1 MADKVYALAIHYR
14 GKCKKLKNIDPDK
27 YSYIDFVADI
37 KEVNAVGD
45 ETVFKITCTMDDS
58 NATMNICNDFDVLS
72 MFSRNEN
79 RVEFD
84 VFVENVEGDSNGEGD
99 EWIDENG
106 EVGGRGSENESDDE
120 NISGEDSENESVG
133 DNSGDE
139 LSDCKSDDHCDPNNF
154 SDSDFEDD
162 PLHGSLNR
170 DACTLPCETGQ
181 KSKEGFKVMR
191 MRKKKRVT
199 AHCSVRDCPWR
210 VHASPLAD
218 GVTFQVKTYVPNHTC
233 VRSDPTKEASA
244 EWIASKIESVLR
256 ENPGMKARAAIGLDG
271 NNGLFPVAFAVV
283 ESECKESWTFFF
295 ENLSM
300 LGLVETINEVVPHA
314 INRRCARHIYAN
326 FRSQFAGT
334 ALKRYFWQAARSY
347 SAAGF
352 NFALY
357 KIKELKP
364 AAYEWLLKIPAEMW
378 CRHAFDPRIKNDHVT
393 NNISESF
400 NHWVGELRS
409 KPILTLVDGLR
420 AKLMSRLQKRKQK
433 GIKWSGLVVPNVV
446 KGLNLVKEES
456 RKCHLL
462 VAGDYEFEV
471 QDENINY
478 IVNLRERT
486 CNCRGWDISGI
497 PCRHA
502 ALGISH
508 RREDLDSYCDSRF
521 FKENYMKA
529 YKYCIHSV
537 PDQTFWPHG
546 VDVTPTLL
554 PPIIKRMPGRPK
566 KSRRNE
572 QGEEP
577 NAIRRSNMVK
587 CKVCN
592 ELGHNRRTCP
602 NIQVQNSGRDSD
614 LHVSL
619 SKLTRKR
626 KTPPLAGRKRK
637 AAVISSSQ
645 PPAPAQVSSS
655 QPLPRKDPVV
665 LSMHAAGSS
674 SQPQPPSYLGAVYLP
689 PSFWRGIGVSP
700 HKEIRSK
707 KHNDAKGANDDETCS
722 QQ

>member
-1 MADKVYALAIHYR
+1 MVDKVYALAIHYR

-27 YSYIDFVADI
+27 YSYIDLADI
-37 KEVNAVGD
+37 KEVHAGD
-45 ETVFKITCTMDDS
+45 ETVFKITCTMDD
-58 NATMNICNDFDVLS
+58 
-72 MFSRNEN
+72 R
-79 RVEFD
+79 
-84 VFVENVEGDSNGEGD
+84 DSNGEGD
-99 EWIDENG
+99 EWIAENG
-106 EVGGRGSENESDDE
+106 EDTGGRGSENESDDE

-133 DNSGDE
+133 EDSGDE
-139 LSDCKSDDHCDPNNF
+139 LSDYKSDEHCEPNNF
-154 SDSDFEDD
+154 SDSEFEDD

-181 KSKEGFKVMR
+181 KN
-191 MRKKKRVT
+191 
-199 AHCSVRDCPWR
+199 
-210 VHASPLAD
+210 

-256 ENPGMKARAAIGLDG
+256 ENPGMKARGPFGGVLLAAIGLDG
-271 NNGLFPVAFAVV
+271 NNGLFPVAFAV

-300 LGLVETINEVVPHA
+300 LVGGFSVDKPWTFMSDRQKGLVETINEVVPS

-378 CRHAFDPRIKNDHVT
+378 SRHAFDPRIKNDHVT

-486 CNCRGWDISGI
+486 W
-497 PCRHA
+497 
-502 ALGISH
+502 
-508 RREDLDSYCDSRF
+508 
-521 FKENYMKA
+521 
-529 YKYCIHSV
+529 
-537 PDQTFWPHG
+537 
-546 VDVTPTLL
+546 
-554 PPIIKRMPGRPK
+554 
-566 KSRRNE
+566 
-572 QGEEP
+572 
-577 NAIRRSNMVK
+577 
-587 CKVCN
+587 
-592 ELGHNRRTCP
+592 HNRRTCP

-614 LHVSL
+614 LHVPL

-655 QPLPRKDPVV
+655 QPLPKKDPVV
-665 LSMHAAGSS
+665 PSMHAAGSS
-674 SQPQPPSYLGAVYLP
+674 SQPQPPSYLGAAYLP

-707 KHNDAKGANDDETCS
+707 KHNDAKGANDNETCS

>member
-37 KEVNAVGD
+37 KEVHAVGD

-58 NATMNICNDFDVLS
+58 NATMNIYNDLDVLS
-72 MFSRNEN
+72 MFSRNKN
-79 RVEFD
+79 RVEFY
-84 VFVENVEGDSNGEGD
+84 VFVEVIEFIEKGHEYENVEGDSNGEGD

-106 EVGGRGSENESDDE
+106 EDTGGRGSENESDDE

-133 DNSGDE
+133 EDSGDE
-139 LSDCKSDDHCDPNNF
+139 LSDYKSDDHCEPNNF
-154 SDSDFEDD
+154 SDSEFEDD

-181 KSKEGFKVMR
+181 KVKLEREGFKVMR
-191 MRKKKRVT
+191 MRNEKKRVT
-199 AHCSVRDCPWR
+199 AYCSVKDYPWR

-256 ENPGMKARAAIGLDG
+256 ENPGMKTRGIRNELKKFGVNPLYMQIYRAKKKAMESIEGSYAESFGRMSYYADLVLEKNEGSVVTLQCDVDEIEAIHSTPIFKRFFLGLSALRDGFLEGCSPFLGFDGCHLKGPFGGVLLAAIGLDG

-283 ESECKESWTFFF
+283 ESKCKESWTFFF

-300 LGLVETINEVVPHA
+300 LVGGFSVDKPWTFMSDRQKGLVETINEVVPHA

-334 ALKRYFWQAARSY
+334 ALKR
-347 SAAGF
+347 
-352 NFALY
+352 
-357 KIKELKP
+357 
-364 AAYEWLLKIPAEMW
+364 
-378 CRHAFDPRIKNDHVT
+378 
-393 NNISESF
+393 
-400 NHWVGELRS
+400 
-409 KPILTLVDGLR
+409 
-420 AKLMSRLQKRKQK
+420 
-433 GIKWSGLVVPNVV
+433 
-446 KGLNLVKEES
+446 
-456 RKCHLL
+456 
-462 VAGDYEFEV
+462 
-471 QDENINY
+471 
-478 IVNLRERT
+478 
-486 CNCRGWDISGI
+486 
-497 PCRHA
+497 HA

-529 YKYCIHSV
+529 YKYSIHPV

-566 KSRRNE
+566 KNRRKE

-577 NAIRRSNMVK
+577 NAIRKSNMVK

-614 LHVSL
+614 LHVPL
-619 SKLTRKR
+619 SKLARKR
-626 KTPPLAGRKRK
+626 KTPPLAGRKK
-637 AAVISSSQ
+637 KVAVISSSQ

-655 QPLPRKDPVV
+655 QPLPKKDPVV
-665 LSMHAAGSS
+665 PSMHAAGSS
-674 SQPQPPSYLGAVYLP
+674 SQPQPPSYLGAAYLP

-700 HKEIRSK
+700 HKEIKSK
-707 KHNDAKGANDDETCS
+707 K

>member
-1 MADKVYALAIHYR
+1 MLLVMMK
-14 GKCKKLKNIDPDK
+14 
-27 YSYIDFVADI
+27 
-37 KEVNAVGD
+37 
-45 ETVFKITCTMDDS
+45 
-58 NATMNICNDFDVLS
+58 
-72 MFSRNEN
+72 
-79 RVEFD
+79 
-84 VFVENVEGDSNGEGD
+84 
-99 EWIDENG
+99 
-106 EVGGRGSENESDDE
+106 

-133 DNSGDE
+133 EDSGDE
-139 LSDCKSDDHCDPNNF
+139 LSDYKSDEHCEPNNF
-154 SDSDFEDD
+154 SDSEFEDD

-181 KSKEGFKVMR
+181 KVKLEKGMVFVDINAFRKVLKEFVIQEGFK
-191 MRKKKRVT
+191 
-199 AHCSVRDCPWR
+199 
-210 VHASPLAD
+210 
-218 GVTFQVKTYVPNHTC
+218 VKTYVPNHTC

-256 ENPGMKARAAIGLDG
+256 ENPGMKARGFDGCHLKGPFGGVLLAAIGLDG

-300 LGLVETINEVVPHA
+300 LVGGFSVDKPWTFMSDRQKESVCRDGIEEVFLASCQIVYAPGL
-314 INRRCARHIYAN
+314 
-326 FRSQFAGT
+326 
-334 ALKRYFWQAARSY
+334 
-347 SAAGF
+347 
-352 NFALY
+352 
-357 KIKELKP
+357 LKP

-378 CRHAFDPRIKNDHVT
+378 SRHAFDPRIKNDHVT

-400 NHWVGELRS
+400 NHWGGELRS

-486 CNCRGWDISGI
+486 CNCRVWDISGI

-529 YKYCIHSV
+529 YKYSIHPV

-546 VDVTPTLL
+546 ADVTPTLL

-566 KSRRNE
+566 KSRRKE
-572 QGEEP
+572 QGEET

-614 LHVSL
+614 LHVPL

-655 QPLPRKDPVV
+655 QPLPKKDPVV
-665 LSMHAAGSS
+665 PSMHAAGSS
-674 SQPQPPSYLGAVYLP
+674 SQPQPPSYLGAAYLP

-707 KHNDAKGANDDETCS
+707 KHNDAKGANDNETCS

>member
-1 MADKVYALAIHYR
+1 MADKVYALAINYR

-37 KEVNAVGD
+37 KKVHAVGD

-99 EWIDENG
+99 EWIAENG
-106 EVGGRGSENESDDE
+106 EDTGGRGSENESDDE

-133 DNSGDE
+133 EDSGDE
-139 LSDCKSDDHCDPNNF
+139 LSDYKSDDHCEPNNF
-154 SDSDFEDD
+154 SDSEFEDD

-181 KSKEGFKVMR
+181 KVKLEKGMVFVDINAFRKVLKEFVIQEGFK
-191 MRKKKRVT
+191 
-199 AHCSVRDCPWR
+199 
-210 VHASPLAD
+210 
-218 GVTFQVKTYVPNHTC
+218 VKTYVPNHTC

-300 LGLVETINEVVPHA
+300 MVGGFSVDKPWTFMSDRQKGLVETINEVVPHA

-334 ALKRYFWQAARSY
+334 ALKR
-347 SAAGF
+347 
-352 NFALY
+352 
-357 KIKELKP
+357 
-364 AAYEWLLKIPAEMW
+364 
-378 CRHAFDPRIKNDHVT
+378 V
-393 NNISESF
+393 
-400 NHWVGELRS
+400 
-409 KPILTLVDGLR
+409 
-420 AKLMSRLQKRKQK
+420 
-433 GIKWSGLVVPNVV
+433 
-446 KGLNLVKEES
+446 
-456 RKCHLL
+456 
-462 VAGDYEFEV
+462 
-471 QDENINY
+471 
-478 IVNLRERT
+478 
-486 CNCRGWDISGI
+486 WDISGI

-529 YKYCIHSV
+529 YKYSIHPV

-566 KSRRNE
+566 KSRRKE

-602 NIQVQNSGRDSD
+602 NIQ
-614 LHVSL
+614 
-619 SKLTRKR
+619 
-626 KTPPLAGRKRK
+626 
-637 AAVISSSQ
+637 

-655 QPLPRKDPVV
+655 QPLPKKDPVV
-665 LSMHAAGSS
+665 PSMHAAGSS
-674 SQPQPPSYLGAVYLP
+674 SQPDTL
-689 PSFWRGIGVSP
+689 VSWSSISTTKLLERDRSLSSQGN
-700 HKEIRSK
+700 KEQ
-707 KHNDAKGANDDETCS
+707 ET
-722 QQ
+722 Q

>member
-1 MADKVYALAIHYR
+1 
-14 GKCKKLKNIDPDK
+14 
-27 YSYIDFVADI
+27 
-37 KEVNAVGD
+37 
-45 ETVFKITCTMDDS
+45 
-58 NATMNICNDFDVLS
+58 

-99 EWIDENG
+99 EWIAENG
-106 EVGGRGSENESDDE
+106 EDTGGRGSENESDDE

-133 DNSGDE
+133 EDSGDE
-139 LSDCKSDDHCDPNNF
+139 LSDYKSDEHCEPNNF
-154 SDSDFEDD
+154 SDSEFEDD

-181 KSKEGFKVMR
+181 KVKLEKGMVFVDINAFRKVLKEFVIQEGFKVMR
-191 MRKKKRVT
+191 MRNEKKRVT
-199 AHCSVRDCPWR
+199 AHCSVKDCPWR

-256 ENPGMKARAAIGLDG
+256 ENPGMKAREGSYAESFGRMSYYADLVLEKNEGSVVTLQCDVDETEPIHSTPIFKRFFLGLSALRDGFLEGCSPFLGFDGCHLKGPFGGVLLAAIGLDG

-300 LGLVETINEVVPHA
+300 LVGGFSVDKPWTFMSDRQKGLVETINEVVPHA

-334 ALKRYFWQAARSY
+334 ALKR
-347 SAAGF
+347 
-352 NFALY
+352 
-357 KIKELKP
+357 
-364 AAYEWLLKIPAEMW
+364 
-378 CRHAFDPRIKNDHVT
+378 
-393 NNISESF
+393 
-400 NHWVGELRS
+400 
-409 KPILTLVDGLR
+409 
-420 AKLMSRLQKRKQK
+420 
-433 GIKWSGLVVPNVV
+433 
-446 KGLNLVKEES
+446 
-456 RKCHLL
+456 
-462 VAGDYEFEV
+462 
-471 QDENINY
+471 
-478 IVNLRERT
+478 
-486 CNCRGWDISGI
+486 
-497 PCRHA
+497 HA

-529 YKYCIHSV
+529 YKYSIHPV

-546 VDVTPTLL
+546 ADVTPTLL

-566 KSRRNE
+566 KSRRKE
-572 QGEEP
+572 QGEET

-592 ELGHNRRTCP
+592 ELGITEEHAQTFRFR
-602 NIQVQNSGRDSD
+602 SGRDSD
-614 LHVSL
+614 LHVPL

-645 PPAPAQVSSS
+645 PPAPAPAQVSSS
-655 QPLPRKDPVV
+655 QPLPKKDPFLQCMLQV
-665 LSMHAAGSS
+665 H
-674 SQPQPPSYLGAVYLP
+674 
-689 PSFWRGIGVSP
+689 P
-700 HKEIRSK
+700 HSRNHPRILEQHIY
-707 KHNDAKGANDDETCS
+707 HQAFGEG
-722 QQ
+722 

>member
-37 KEVNAVGD
+37 KEVHAVGD

-84 VFVENVEGDSNGEGD
+84 VVEIGMMYY
-99 EWIDENG
+99 
-106 EVGGRGSENESDDE
+106 
-120 NISGEDSENESVG
+120 
-133 DNSGDE
+133 
-139 LSDCKSDDHCDPNNF
+139 
-154 SDSDFEDD
+154 
-162 PLHGSLNR
+162 
-170 DACTLPCETGQ
+170 CETGQ
-181 KSKEGFKVMR
+181 KEGFKVMR
-191 MRKKKRVT
+191 MRNEKKRVT
-199 AHCSVRDCPWR
+199 AHCSVKDCPWR

-256 ENPGMKARAAIGLDG
+256 ENPGMKARGIRNELKKFGVNPQYMQIYRAKKKAMESIEGSYAESFGRMSYYADLVLEKNEGSVVTLQCDVDETEPIHSTPIFKRFFLGLSALRDGFLEGCSPFLGFDGCHLKGPFGGVLLAAIGLDG

-300 LGLVETINEVVPHA
+300 LVGGFSVDKPWTFMSDRQKGLVETINEVVPHA

-378 CRHAFDPRIKNDHVT
+378 SRHAFDPRIKNDHVT

-486 CNCRGWDISGI
+486 W
-497 PCRHA
+497 
-502 ALGISH
+502 
-508 RREDLDSYCDSRF
+508 
-521 FKENYMKA
+521 
-529 YKYCIHSV
+529 
-537 PDQTFWPHG
+537 
-546 VDVTPTLL
+546 
-554 PPIIKRMPGRPK
+554 
-566 KSRRNE
+566 
-572 QGEEP
+572 
-577 NAIRRSNMVK
+577 
-587 CKVCN
+587 
-592 ELGHNRRTCP
+592 HNRRTCP

-614 LHVSL
+614 LHVPL

-655 QPLPRKDPVV
+655 QPLPKKDPVV
-665 LSMHAAGSS
+665 PSMHAAGSS
-674 SQPQPPSYLGAVYLP
+674 SQPQPPSYLGAAYLP
-689 PSFWRGIGVSP
+689 TKLLERDRSLSSQGN
-700 HKEIRSK
+700 KEQ
-707 KHNDAKGANDDETCS
+707 ET
-722 QQ
+722 Q

>member
-1 MADKVYALAIHYR
+1 M
-14 GKCKKLKNIDPDK
+14 
-27 YSYIDFVADI
+27 
-37 KEVNAVGD
+37 
-45 ETVFKITCTMDDS
+45 
-58 NATMNICNDFDVLS
+58 
-72 MFSRNEN
+72 
-79 RVEFD
+79 RVMMK
-84 VFVENVEGDSNGEGD
+84 
-99 EWIDENG
+99 
-106 EVGGRGSENESDDE
+106 
-120 NISGEDSENESVG
+120 ISGEDSENESVG
-133 DNSGDE
+133 EDSGDE
-139 LSDCKSDDHCDPNNF
+139 LSDYKSDDHLKLEKGMVFVDINAF
-154 SDSDFEDD
+154 RKVLKEFVI
-162 PLHGSLNR
+162 
-170 DACTLPCETGQ
+170 Q
-181 KSKEGFKVMR
+181 EGFKVMR
-191 MRKKKRVT
+191 MRNEKKRVT
-199 AHCSVRDCPWR
+199 AHCSVKDCPWR

-300 LGLVETINEVVPHA
+300 LVGGFSVDKPWTFMSDRQKGLVETINEVVPHA

-378 CRHAFDPRIKNDHVT
+378 SRHAFDPRIKNDHVT

-486 CNCRGWDISGI
+486 CNCRVWDISGI

-508 RREDLDSYCDSRF
+508 RKEDLDSYCDSRF

-529 YKYCIHSV
+529 YKYSIHPV

-566 KSRRNE
+566 KSRRKE

-614 LHVSL
+614 LHVPL

-655 QPLPRKDPVV
+655 QPLPKKDPVV
-665 LSMHAAGSS
+665 PSMHAAGSS
-674 SQPQPPSYLGAVYLP
+674 SQPQPPSYLGAAYLP
-689 PSFWRGIGVSP
+689 PTFGEG
-700 HKEIRSK
+700 
-707 KHNDAKGANDDETCS
+707 
-722 QQ
+722 

>member
-1 MADKVYALAIHYR
+1 MADK
-14 GKCKKLKNIDPDK
+14 
-27 YSYIDFVADI
+27 
-37 KEVNAVGD
+37 
-45 ETVFKITCTMDDS
+45 
-58 NATMNICNDFDVLS
+58 
-72 MFSRNEN
+72 
-79 RVEFD
+79 
-84 VFVENVEGDSNGEGD
+84 
-99 EWIDENG
+99 
-106 EVGGRGSENESDDE
+106 
-120 NISGEDSENESVG
+120 
-133 DNSGDE
+133 
-139 LSDCKSDDHCDPNNF
+139 
-154 SDSDFEDD
+154 
-162 PLHGSLNR
+162 
-170 DACTLPCETGQ
+170 
-181 KSKEGFKVMR
+181 
-191 MRKKKRVT
+191 
-199 AHCSVRDCPWR
+199 
-210 VHASPLAD
+210 
-218 GVTFQVKTYVPNHTC
+218 
-233 VRSDPTKEASA
+233 
-244 EWIASKIESVLR
+244 
-256 ENPGMKARAAIGLDG
+256 
-271 NNGLFPVAFAVV
+271 
-283 ESECKESWTFFF
+283 
-295 ENLSM
+295 
-300 LGLVETINEVVPHA
+300 GLVETINEVVPHA

-326 FRSQFAGT
+326 FKRQFAGT

-378 CRHAFDPRIKNDHVT
+378 SRHAFDPRIKNDH
-393 NNISESF
+393 
-400 NHWVGELRS
+400 
-409 KPILTLVDGLR
+409 
-420 AKLMSRLQKRKQK
+420 
-433 GIKWSGLVVPNVV
+433 
-446 KGLNLVKEES
+446 GLNLVKEES
-456 RKCHLL
+456 RNCHLL

-486 CNCRGWDISGI
+486 CNCRVWDISGI

-521 FKENYMKA
+521 FKENYIKA
-529 YKYCIHSV
+529 YKYSIHPV

-566 KSRRNE
+566 KSRRKE
-572 QGEEP
+572 QGEES

-587 CKVCN
+587 CKV
-592 ELGHNRRTCP
+592 
-602 NIQVQNSGRDSD
+602 Q
-614 LHVSL
+614 

-655 QPLPRKDPVV
+655 QPLPKKRSVV
-665 LSMHAAGSS
+665 PSMHAAGSS
-674 SQPQPPSYLGAVYLP
+674 SQPQPPSYLGAAYLP

>member
-1 MADKVYALAIHYR
+1 ML
-14 GKCKKLKNIDPDK
+14 
-27 YSYIDFVADI
+27 
-37 KEVNAVGD
+37 
-45 ETVFKITCTMDDS
+45 
-58 NATMNICNDFDVLS
+58 
-72 MFSRNEN
+72 
-79 RVEFD
+79 
-84 VFVENVEGDSNGEGD
+84 
-99 EWIDENG
+99 
-106 EVGGRGSENESDDE
+106 VGGF
-120 NISGEDSENESVG
+120 SV
-133 DNSGDE
+133 D
-139 LSDCKSDDHCDPNNF
+139 KP
-154 SDSDFEDD
+154 
-162 PLHGSLNR
+162 
-170 DACTLPCETGQ
+170 
-181 KSKEGFKVMR
+181 
-191 MRKKKRVT
+191 
-199 AHCSVRDCPWR
+199 
-210 VHASPLAD
+210 
-218 GVTFQVKTYVPNHTC
+218 
-233 VRSDPTKEASA
+233 
-244 EWIASKIESVLR
+244 
-256 ENPGMKARAAIGLDG
+256 
-271 NNGLFPVAFAVV
+271 
-283 ESECKESWTFFF
+283 WTFM
-295 ENLSM
+295 SDRQK
-300 LGLVETINEVVPHA
+300 GLVETINEVVPHA

-378 CRHAFDPRIKNDHVT
+378 SRHAFDPRIKNDHVT

-433 GIKWSGLVVPNVV
+433 GIKWV
-446 KGLNLVKEES
+446 
-456 RKCHLL
+456 
-462 VAGDYEFEV
+462 
-471 QDENINY
+471 
-478 IVNLRERT
+478 
-486 CNCRGWDISGI
+486 WDISGI

-529 YKYCIHSV
+529 YKYSIHPV

-546 VDVTPTLL
+546 ADVTPTLL

-566 KSRRNE
+566 KSRRKE
-572 QGEEP
+572 QGEET

-614 LHVSL
+614 LHVPL

-655 QPLPRKDPVV
+655 QPLPKKDPVV
-665 LSMHAAGSS
+665 PSMHAAGSS
-674 SQPQPPSYLGAVYLP
+674 SQPQPPRILEQHIYHQAFGE
-689 PSFWRGIGVSP
+689 G
-700 HKEIRSK
+700 
-707 KHNDAKGANDDETCS
+707 
-722 QQ
+722 

>member
-1 MADKVYALAIHYR
+1 ML
-14 GKCKKLKNIDPDK
+14 
-27 YSYIDFVADI
+27 
-37 KEVNAVGD
+37 
-45 ETVFKITCTMDDS
+45 
-58 NATMNICNDFDVLS
+58 
-72 MFSRNEN
+72 
-79 RVEFD
+79 
-84 VFVENVEGDSNGEGD
+84 
-99 EWIDENG
+99 
-106 EVGGRGSENESDDE
+106 VGGF
-120 NISGEDSENESVG
+120 SV
-133 DNSGDE
+133 D
-139 LSDCKSDDHCDPNNF
+139 KP
-154 SDSDFEDD
+154 
-162 PLHGSLNR
+162 
-170 DACTLPCETGQ
+170 
-181 KSKEGFKVMR
+181 
-191 MRKKKRVT
+191 
-199 AHCSVRDCPWR
+199 
-210 VHASPLAD
+210 
-218 GVTFQVKTYVPNHTC
+218 
-233 VRSDPTKEASA
+233 
-244 EWIASKIESVLR
+244 
-256 ENPGMKARAAIGLDG
+256 
-271 NNGLFPVAFAVV
+271 
-283 ESECKESWTFFF
+283 WTFMSDRQKVAL
-295 ENLSM
+295 NCDRDW
-300 LGLVETINEVVPHA
+300 ETINEVVPHA

-378 CRHAFDPRIKNDHVT
+378 SRHAFDPRIKNDHVT

-486 CNCRGWDISGI
+486 CNCRVWIYLYQI
-497 PCRHA
+497 KH
-502 ALGISH
+502 
-508 RREDLDSYCDSRF
+508 
-521 FKENYMKA
+521 
-529 YKYCIHSV
+529 
-537 PDQTFWPHG
+537 WPHG
-546 VDVTPTLL
+546 ADVTPTLL

-566 KSRRNE
+566 KSRRKE
-572 QGEEP
+572 QGEET

-614 LHVSL
+614 LHVPL

-645 PPAPAQVSSS
+645 PPAPSTSFILPAFAQERSCRSFNACCRFILTAATTLVSWSSISTTKLLERDRSLSS
-655 QPLPRKDPVV
+655 Q
-665 LSMHAAGSS
+665 GN
-674 SQPQPPSYLGAVYLP
+674 
-689 PSFWRGIGVSP
+689 
-700 HKEIRSK
+700 KEQ
-707 KHNDAKGANDDETCS
+707 ET
-722 QQ
+722 Q

>member
-1 MADKVYALAIHYR
+1 MYLTTR
-14 GKCKKLKNIDPDK
+14 
-27 YSYIDFVADI
+27 
-37 KEVNAVGD
+37 
-45 ETVFKITCTMDDS
+45 
-58 NATMNICNDFDVLS
+58 
-72 MFSRNEN
+72 
-79 RVEFD
+79 
-84 VFVENVEGDSNGEGD
+84 
-99 EWIDENG
+99 
-106 EVGGRGSENESDDE
+106 
-120 NISGEDSENESVG
+120 
-133 DNSGDE
+133 
-139 LSDCKSDDHCDPNNF
+139 
-154 SDSDFEDD
+154 
-162 PLHGSLNR
+162 
-170 DACTLPCETGQ
+170 
-181 KSKEGFKVMR
+181 
-191 MRKKKRVT
+191 
-199 AHCSVRDCPWR
+199 
-210 VHASPLAD
+210 
-218 GVTFQVKTYVPNHTC
+218 

-256 ENPGMKARAAIGLDG
+256 ENPGMKAR
-271 NNGLFPVAFAVV
+271 
-283 ESECKESWTFFF
+283 ECKESWTFFF

-300 LGLVETINEVVPHA
+300 LVGGFSVDKPWTFMSDRQKGLVETINEVVPHA

-364 AAYEWLLKIPAEMW
+364 TAYEWLLKIPAEMW
-378 CRHAFDPRIKNDHVT
+378 SRHAFDPRIKNDHVT

-486 CNCRGWDISGI
+486 WNCRVWDISGI

-529 YKYCIHSV
+529 YKYSIHPV

-566 KSRRNE
+566 KSRRKE

-587 CKVCN
+587 CSEQWKRLRSSCSFIK
-592 ELGHNRRTCP
+592 T
-602 NIQVQNSGRDSD
+602 
-614 LHVSL
+614 
-619 SKLTRKR
+619 KKR

-645 PPAPAQVSSS
+645 PPAPAQVSYS
-655 QPLPRKDPVV
+655 QPLPKKDPVV
-665 LSMHAAGSS
+665 PSMHAAGSS
-674 SQPQPPSYLGAVYLP
+674 SQPQPPSYLGAAYLP
-689 PSFWRGIGVSP
+689 PSFWRGIGVSSQGN
-700 HKEIRSK
+700 KEQ
-707 KHNDAKGANDDETCS
+707 ET
-722 QQ
+722 Q